1 MILTQLLGYC
11 TAQLNLALRLTIN
24 DTILHIHYDFVSNF
38 RPCAARF
45 IYFLFTLKITSV
57 KRYHTWLI
65 YSLKY
70 VMLSAVEVEP
80 DDVFVNYQE
89 ATTNHLDTRR

>member
-1 MILTQLLGYC
+1 MVNPLLLVVLNTISIEQTTATYKTIMILTQLLGYC
-11 TAQLNLALRLTIN
+11 TSQLNLALRLTIN

-57 KRYHTWLI
+57 KRYRT
-65 YSLKY
+65 
-70 VMLSAVEVEP
+70 
-80 DDVFVNYQE
+80 
-89 ATTNHLDTRR
+89 